1 MGRKRIVEIEK
12 EENRKIAEL
21 VNKVVGD
28 RSYKEA
34 AADAGIDPSTLS
46 YICRGKV
53 KPTPDVVAAITKAE
67 AKPQGGIGLEELMI
81 ECGYQS
87 STADRMLKYMES
99 IGSMVNPKA
108 GSSEIMH
115 SAFEAQKE
123 YERKCATCRMK
134 LMQAIID
141 KGYSIHGNHINV
153 TNHFKV
159 DHDVIGRLDAQFG
172 ISDTGTEIR
181 CWNFCFDL
189 SARDLGREGWLY
201 ITSVF
206 GELLGCGPM
215 DEYIKLSYV
224 TMNKQHYD
232 SLCRYEGIIPF
243 RGELSIILMDD
254 DCEEILEEK
263 YISNYI
269 EGDESREFTI
279 VK

>member
-1 MGRKRIVEIEK
+1 MGRKRIIQIEK
-12 EENRKIAEL
+12 EENRKSAEAFL
-21 VNKVVGD
+21 KVVGD

-34 AADAGIDPSTLS
+34 AEDAGIDPSTLS

-53 KPTPDVVAAITKAE
+53 KPTPDVITAITSPE
-67 AKPQGGIGLEELMI
+67 ANPQGGIGVEELLI

-87 STADRMLKYMES
+87 STTDRLVKYMEAL
-99 IGSMVNPKA
+99 GKTVDKQTDA
-108 GSSEIMH
+108 AELMH
-115 SAFEAQKE
+115 SAFEAQKV
-123 YERKCATCRMK
+123 YERKCVACRMK

-141 KGYSIHGNHINV
+141 KGYSIHGNYINV
-153 TNHFKV
+153 TNHSRV
-159 DHDVIGRLDAQFG
+159 DQDVVGRLDAQFG
-172 ISDTGTEIR
+172 ISDTGTEIK

-201 ITSVF
+201 TTSVF

-215 DEYIKLSYV
+215 DEYVKLSYV

-243 RGELSIILMDD
+243 RGELSIILMDN

-269 EGDESREFTI
+269 EGDKSCEFTI